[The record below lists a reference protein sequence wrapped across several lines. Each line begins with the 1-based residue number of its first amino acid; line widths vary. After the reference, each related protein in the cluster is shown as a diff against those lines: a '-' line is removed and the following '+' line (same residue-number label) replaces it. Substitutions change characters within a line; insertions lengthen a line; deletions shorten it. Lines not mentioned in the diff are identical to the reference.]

1 SEPQFPQSVKEGEL
15 GRELLRRLTK
25 WKGFEEMK
33 ESRKNILLDILYD
46 GIVFAVEKG
55 FPWPAV
61 VEVARFTEELL
72 EETKDCSITQALKV
86 LGKKL
91 KEYETKFNPSNLM
104 AVCDYFH
111 NTFIRHLKLYQYVLC
126 KDQDV
131 YQTKESVDLCPPP
144 PPLPLS
150 EGVDKEVQQY
160 QQKVAELTAAE
171 VQKRTNM
178 LLLRETLHLER
189 GHSMQKIFEELDLKD
204 MEVLDREALENIIR
218 RAIHTQIE
226 SLKELLENEIK
237 TTYTILDLKLQKKT
251 LKAPLPYPPEPSQ
264 ASQVEPKK
272 EKNKKTKEKK
282 KNRRLAPHLRNA
294 D

>member
-1 SEPQFPQSVKEGEL
+1 MADFTAQGVKEIFQLEKQEGL
-15 GRELLRRLTK
+15 ELLRRLTK

-55 FPWPAV
+55 FPWSTV

-72 EETKDCSITQALKV
+72 EETKDCSITQALKI
-86 LGKKL
+86 LGNKL
-91 KEYETKFNPSNLM
+91 KEYEVKFNPPNLM

-131 YQTKESVDLCPPP
+131 QQNKESLILCPPP
-144 PPLPLS
+144 LPLPLS
-150 EGVDKEVQQY
+150 EGVDKELWKY

-171 VQKRTNM
+171 VQNRTNM
-178 LLLRETLHLER
+178 LLLRETLHLEKE
-189 GHSMQKIFEELDLKD
+189 HTMQKIFEGITLKK
-204 MEVLDREALENIIR
+204 MEVLNREALEDVIHK
-218 RAIHTQIE
+218 AIHTQIE

-237 TTYTILDLKLQKKT
+237 TMYAILDLKLQKKT
-251 LKAPLPYPPEPSQ
+251 LKAPLPYPPDESH
-264 ASQVEPKK
+264 ASQMDLKK
-272 EKNKKTKEKK
+272 EKNKKIKEKK
-282 KNRRLAPHLRNA
+282 KN
-294 D
+294 

>member
-1 SEPQFPQSVKEGEL
+1 
-15 GRELLRRLTK
+15 
-25 WKGFEEMK
+25 MK

-72 EETKDCSITQALKV
+72 EETKDCSITQALQI
-86 LGKKL
+86 LGNKL
-91 KEYETKFNPSNLM
+91 REYETKFNPVNLM

-126 KDQDV
+126 KDQDM
-131 YQTKESVDLCPPP
+131 YQATESLDLCPPP
-144 PPLPLS
+144 LPLPLS
-150 EGVDKEVQQY
+150 EGVDKNVWKY
-160 QQKVAELTAAE
+160 QQQVAELTAAE

-189 GHSMQKIFEELDLKD
+189 EHTMKKIFEGLVTKEIG
-204 MEVLDREALENIIR
+204 VLDREALETIIR
-218 RAIHTQIE
+218 KAVRTQID

-237 TTYTILDLKLQKKT
+237 TTYAILDLKLQKKI
-251 LKAPLPYPPEPSQ
+251 LKVPPPYPPEPGQ
-264 ASQVEPKK
+264 ASQTEAK
-272 EKNKKTKEKK
+272 KEKK
-282 KNRRLAPHLRNA
+282 KAK
-294 D
+294 DKKKK

>member
-1 SEPQFPQSVKEGEL
+1 MNLGESMRSPKRAPRRRRRPRMVAFATL
-15 GRELLRRLTK
+15 KGWDMDALRRSGQT
-25 WKGFEEMK
+25 
-33 ESRKNILLDILYD
+33 
-46 GIVFAVEKG
+46 
-55 FPWPAV
+55 
-61 VEVARFTEELL
+61 
-72 EETKDCSITQALKV
+72 DCSITKALKI
-86 LGKKL
+86 LGNKL
-91 KEYETKFNPSNLM
+91 KEYETKFNPSNLT

-126 KDQDV
+126 RDQDV

-144 PPLPLS
+144 LPLPLS
-150 EGVDKEVQQY
+150 EGVDKEVWKY

-189 GHSMQKIFEELDLKD
+189 EHTMQKIFEGVTLKE

-218 RAIHTQIE
+218 KAIHTQIE

-237 TTYTILDLKLQKKT
+237 TTYAILDLKLQKKT
-251 LKAPLPYPPEPSQ
+251 LKAPLPYPPEPDQ
-264 ASQVEPKK
+264 ASQVESKK

-282 KNRRLAPHLRNA
+282 KR
-294 D
+294 

>member
-1 SEPQFPQSVKEGEL
+1 MADITDQGVKEIFQLEKQE

-72 EETKDCSITQALKV
+72 EETKDCSITQALQI
-86 LGKKL
+86 LGNKL
-91 KEYETKFNPSNLM
+91 REYETKFNPVNLM

-126 KDQDV
+126 KDQDM
-131 YQTKESVDLCPPP
+131 YQATESLDLCPPP
-144 PPLPLS
+144 LPLPLS
-150 EGVDKEVQQY
+150 EGVDKNVWKY
-160 QQKVAELTAAE
+160 QQQVAELTAAE

-189 GHSMQKIFEELDLKD
+189 EHTMKKIFEGLVTKEIG
-204 MEVLDREALENIIR
+204 VLDREALETIIR
-218 RAIHTQIE
+218 KAVRTQID

-237 TTYTILDLKLQKKT
+237 TTYAILDLKLQKKI
-251 LKAPLPYPPEPSQ
+251 LKVPPPYPPEPGQ
-264 ASQVEPKK
+264 ASQTEAK
-272 EKNKKTKEKK
+272 KEKK
-282 KNRRLAPHLRNA
+282 KAK
-294 D
+294 DKKKK

>member
-1 SEPQFPQSVKEGEL
+1 MADFTAQEVKDIFQLEKQEGL
-15 GRELLRRLTK
+15 ELLRRLTK

-55 FPWPAV
+55 FPWSSV

-72 EETKDCSITQALKV
+72 EETKDCSISQALMI
-86 LGKKL
+86 LGNKL
-91 KEYETKFNPSNLM
+91 KEYETKFSPPNLL

-126 KDQDV
+126 KDQDL
-131 YQTKESVDLCPPP
+131 YQTKETLDFCPPP
-144 PPLPLS
+144 LPLPLS
-150 EGVDKEVQQY
+150 EGVDKEVWKY
-160 QQKVAELTAAE
+160 QQKLAELTAAE

-189 GHSMQKIFEELDLKD
+189 EHTIQQIFEEVTQKE
-204 MEVLDREALENIIR
+204 MEVLDREALENIIHKV
-218 RAIHTQIE
+218 IQTQIE

-237 TTYTILDLKLQKKT
+237 TTYAILDLKLQKKT
-251 LKAPLPYPPEPSQ
+251 LKAPPPYPPDQNQ
-264 ASQVEPKK
+264 AAQIESKK
-272 EKNKKTKEKK
+272 EKSKKTKEKK
-282 KNRRLAPHLRNA
+282 KK
-294 D
+294 